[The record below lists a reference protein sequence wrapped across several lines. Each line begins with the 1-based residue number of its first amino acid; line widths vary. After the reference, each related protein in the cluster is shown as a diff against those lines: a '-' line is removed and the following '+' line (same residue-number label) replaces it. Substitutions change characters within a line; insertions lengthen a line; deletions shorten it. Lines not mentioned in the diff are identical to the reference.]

1 MSALTS
7 GISATRELKRFF
19 TEARDGQ
26 HSDVSV
32 LRVHIRGEDL
42 VETAR
47 AHGPSNGDLMQLS
60 EFLDDR
66 VGFLVLRA
74 SPATWYVVSW
84 MPEDKVSV
92 NNRMVYAASLP
103 SLKLAVGEGCVEG
116 TLQFTTR
123 EDALGSN
130 SSAAQPAPIES
141 QCDLPT
147 ATETAPA
154 VVPKPAGL
162 KSTRSF
168 TTTKTTTTTTTL
180 EYERMERRTE
190 QRCSV
195 PVVSTRPIGLTRPHA
210 DHRSSVPAIA
220 PKPQAGVF
228 VKKIDPR
235 LAMSRSEL
243 EHVDLLQQEDDART
257 EQLEQMR
264 TRLHGRTSV
273 AHDDNQNAA
282 NQHANTAGIKQT
294 TAAASGGFH
303 SVTLPLAASATDAL
317 GGFAANVGTTVVEL
331 QIDAAKHVTSMR
343 SFASTEEFAP
353 NATEPRFY
361 VMRTPGSRA
370 FVYSCPEAS
379 APRLRMVYSTA
390 TTSTLDQIQK
400 LGCRITHRLQLF
412 SSRECTLVAVAA
424 TIRNGQAQHVGDDKA
439 IDVVVNYQPAVPAR
453 SLPSRFSA
461 ASTKPLDAF
470 TDEGGFRKAFYN
482 VRPDAPEPAPF
493 RSPIQSRQSSFTDA
507 VDSAPNSGAATW
519 GVKLKSNTAGSMS
532 HSVASSISN
541 VSARTSTSSMNA
553 KVNTSSLNVKTNTSN
568 VANLSSR
575 FSQTHLAGEAGDD
588 SPKSGASDKSS
599 PVTEFA
605 DVRGSQAPEIM
616 RSSLPG
622 LRPASGPRPGAAAR
636 NDKWN
641 PWRPVNA
648 SNAAATHD
656 DAAPE
661 SALQS
666 SVYTNSGGAAP
677 GSIAD
682 FMNDITYPPLQNT
695 ANRDSPEV
703 K

>member
-1 MSALTS
+1 
-7 GISATRELKRFF
+7 
-19 TEARDGQ
+19 
-26 HSDVSV
+26 
-32 LRVHIRGEDL
+32 
-42 VETAR
+42 
-47 AHGPSNGDLMQLS
+47 
-60 EFLDDR
+60 
-66 VGFLVLRA
+66 
-74 SPATWYVVSW
+74 
-84 MPEDKVSV
+84 
-92 NNRMVYAASLP
+92 
-103 SLKLAVGEGCVEG
+103 
-116 TLQFTTR
+116 
-123 EDALGSN
+123 
-130 SSAAQPAPIES
+130 
-141 QCDLPT
+141 
-147 ATETAPA
+147 
-154 VVPKPAGL
+154 
-162 KSTRSF
+162 
-168 TTTKTTTTTTTL
+168 
-180 EYERMERRTE
+180 
-190 QRCSV
+190 
-195 PVVSTRPIGLTRPHA
+195 
-210 DHRSSVPAIA
+210 
-220 PKPQAGVF
+220 
-228 VKKIDPR
+228 KIDPR

-264 TRLHGRTSV
+264 TRLHGRTPV
-273 AHDDNQNAA
+273 THDDNQNAA

-294 TAAASGGFH
+294 TAAVSGGFH
-303 SVTLPLAASATDAL
+303 SVTLPLAASATEAL

-331 QIDAAKHVTSMR
+331 QIDATKHVTSMR

-370 FVYSCPEAS
+370 FVYSCPETS

-390 TTSTLDQIQK
+390 STSTLDQIQK

-412 SSRECTLVAVAA
+412 SLRECTLVAVAA

-470 TDEGGFRKAFYN
+470 TDEGAFRKAFSN

-553 KVNTSSLNVKTNTSN
+553 NVKTGTSN

-666 SVYTNSGGAAP
+666 SRRRGSG
-677 GSIAD
+677 IHC
-682 FMNDITYPPLQNT
+682 
-695 ANRDSPEV
+695 
-703 K
+703 

>member
-1 MSALTS
+1 
-7 GISATRELKRFF
+7 
-19 TEARDGQ
+19 
-26 HSDVSV
+26 
-32 LRVHIRGEDL
+32 
-42 VETAR
+42 
-47 AHGPSNGDLMQLS
+47 
-60 EFLDDR
+60 
-66 VGFLVLRA
+66 
-74 SPATWYVVSW
+74 
-84 MPEDKVSV
+84 
-92 NNRMVYAASLP
+92 MVYAASLP

-130 SSAAQPAPIES
+130 SSTAQPAPIES

-168 TTTKTTTTTTTL
+168 TTTKTTTMTTTL

-390 TTSTLDQIQK
+390 STSTLDQIQK

-439 IDVVVNYQPAVPAR
+439 IDVVVNYQPA
-453 SLPSRFSA
+453 
-461 ASTKPLDAF
+461 
-470 TDEGGFRKAFYN
+470 
-482 VRPDAPEPAPF
+482 
-493 RSPIQSRQSSFTDA
+493 
-507 VDSAPNSGAATW
+507 
-519 GVKLKSNTAGSMS
+519 
-532 HSVASSISN
+532 
-541 VSARTSTSSMNA
+541 
-553 KVNTSSLNVKTNTSN
+553 
-568 VANLSSR
+568 
-575 FSQTHLAGEAGDD
+575 
-588 SPKSGASDKSS
+588 
-599 PVTEFA
+599 
-605 DVRGSQAPEIM
+605 
-616 RSSLPG
+616 
-622 LRPASGPRPGAAAR
+622 
-636 NDKWN
+636 
-641 PWRPVNA
+641 
-648 SNAAATHD
+648 
-656 DAAPE
+656 
-661 SALQS
+661 
-666 SVYTNSGGAAP
+666 
-677 GSIAD
+677 
-682 FMNDITYPPLQNT
+682 
-695 ANRDSPEV
+695 
-703 K
+703 

>member
-379 APRLRMVYSTA
+379 APRLRMV
-390 TTSTLDQIQK
+390 
-400 LGCRITHRLQLF
+400 
-412 SSRECTLVAVAA
+412 
-424 TIRNGQAQHVGDDKA
+424 
-439 IDVVVNYQPAVPAR
+439 
-453 SLPSRFSA
+453 
-461 ASTKPLDAF
+461 
-470 TDEGGFRKAFYN
+470 
-482 VRPDAPEPAPF
+482 
-493 RSPIQSRQSSFTDA
+493 
-507 VDSAPNSGAATW
+507 
-519 GVKLKSNTAGSMS
+519 
-532 HSVASSISN
+532 
-541 VSARTSTSSMNA
+541 
-553 KVNTSSLNVKTNTSN
+553 
-568 VANLSSR
+568 
-575 FSQTHLAGEAGDD
+575 
-588 SPKSGASDKSS
+588 
-599 PVTEFA
+599 
-605 DVRGSQAPEIM
+605 
-616 RSSLPG
+616 
-622 LRPASGPRPGAAAR
+622 
-636 NDKWN
+636 
-641 PWRPVNA
+641 
-648 SNAAATHD
+648 
-656 DAAPE
+656 
-661 SALQS
+661 
-666 SVYTNSGGAAP
+666 
-677 GSIAD
+677 
-682 FMNDITYPPLQNT
+682 
-695 ANRDSPEV
+695 
-703 K
+703 